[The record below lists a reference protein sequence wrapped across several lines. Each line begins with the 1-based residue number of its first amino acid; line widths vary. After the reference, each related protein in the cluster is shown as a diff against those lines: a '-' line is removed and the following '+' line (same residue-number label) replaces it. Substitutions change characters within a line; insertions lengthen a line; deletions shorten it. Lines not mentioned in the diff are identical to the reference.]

1 MTLNTLPLPVS
12 PAWYRPTS
20 CLTQVQMSSTPQDT
34 STVLTPNPEELDKYT
49 YDPHKGVDENYEG
62 PFETEI

>member
-1 MTLNTLPLPVS
+1 MG
-12 PAWYRPTS
+12 
-20 CLTQVQMSSTPQDT
+20 STPQDA
-34 STVLTPNPEELDKYT
+34 STLPTPPLNSEELDKYT